1 MTKGPLAATGKTAL
15 SAAERRAKAWEL
27 RLAGATLEQIGKQL
41 GVTRQ
46 AVHYLLK
53 RTLADLEKVNLD
65 AAADL
70 RAIEDAR
77 LEGRLLEISV
87 LIQAHKS
94 DPDMVA
100 KLDARRQA
108 ISDAKRKLWGLDAP
122 TKADVTSGG
131 QRITLTWPEESDA

>member
-1 MTKGPLAATGKTAL
+1 
-15 SAAERRAKAWEL
+15 
-27 RLAGATLEQIGKQL
+27 
-41 GVTRQ
+41 
-46 AVHYLLK
+46 
-53 RTLADLEKVNLD
+53 
-65 AAADL
+65 
-70 RAIEDAR
+70 
-77 LEGRLLEISV
+77 V

-131 QRITLTWPEESDA
+131 AALKGYVTISPADWQDDDAA